1 MHSFSFLSHRYMKMK
16 FTLLLTGLLL
26 SAATFSQTG
35 YGIKKVYAY
44 YEEHM
49 PGNIPVG
56 EDGKPM
62 KKYPTVVH
70 HIFVETTSKT
80 KIDWKTAWK
89 DGKSYSIS
97 KKEITEF
104 PLVVG
109 KKKSD
114 QEEVKIN
121 PSKGN
126 KLWELQLTAQE
137 KATKSPLKT
146 KRGEIILQG
155 IYNGKKIYKRI
166 EKENE
171 LYVIPSV

>member
-1 MHSFSFLSHRYMKMK
+1 MKMK
-16 FTLLLTGLLL
+16 FTFLFAGLLL
-26 SAATFSQTG
+26 YATIFSQTS
-35 YGIKKVYAY
+35 YGIKRVYAY

-62 KKYPTVVH
+62 KKYPAITH
-70 HIFVETTSKT
+70 HLFVETTPKT

-97 KKEITEF
+97 TTQVTKF
-104 PLVVG
+104 PVQLG
-109 KKKSD
+109 KKKKD
-114 QEEVKIN
+114 EEEIAIN

-126 KLWELQLTAQE
+126 KLWQLQLTAE
-137 KATKSPLKT
+137 PNTTKCPIKIKA
-146 KRGEIILQG
+146 GEIILQG
-155 IYNGKKIYKRI
+155 LYNGKKIYKRI
-166 EKENE
+166 DKEIE